1 MKGMVDASKNGTLE
15 LPLLCHSVR
24 GFDGKGDS
32 RLLSNNEQQHHEFEE
47 KKRLVTE
54 PNAPPSYKLIHI
66 NQQVRPNPGTDRQQL
81 KYRYHRFSGAMGNLG
96 RK

>member
-1 MKGMVDASKNGTLE
+1 MHPKTGHLNC
-15 LPLLCHSVR
+15 LCCVNSVR